1 MNDTITNESSLKQ
14 NDTST
19 IDDPIDSPVF
29 ITSYNEYKHQQYSQ
43 NATQSRRN
51 INHLTK
57 TKKQNLTF
65 NTAVIVD
72 VEKCPKLTTHRL
84 PIQDNWN
91 HIQSTWSRP
100 ISNQSIYSDQYSRF
114 MDTQQPQIMFSPSP
128 QNSNSTHQTNP
139 VIDHPVS

>member
-1 MNDTITNESSLKQ
+1 MNDTITNESLLKQ

-19 IDDPIDSPVF
+19 IDDPIDSR
-29 ITSYNEYKHQQYSQ
+29 QQYSQ

-65 NTAVIVD
+65 NTAVIID
-72 VEKCPKLTTHRL
+72 VRKCPKLTTHRL

-91 HIQSTWSRP
+91 HIQPIWSRP
-100 ISNQSIYSDQYSRF
+100 IPNQSIYSDQYSRF
-114 MDTQQPQIMFSPSP
+114 MDTQQPPQIMFSPWS

-139 VIDHPVS
+139 VIDHPVSQSFLRN